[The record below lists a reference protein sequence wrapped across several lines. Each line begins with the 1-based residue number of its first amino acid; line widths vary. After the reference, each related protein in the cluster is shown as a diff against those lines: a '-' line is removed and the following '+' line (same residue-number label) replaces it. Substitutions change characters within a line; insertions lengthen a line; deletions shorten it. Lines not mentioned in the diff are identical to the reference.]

1 MEVCI
6 LNAKVLVCLPLSGPQ
21 NAGKEVL
28 DSLRQDALHLLGIP
42 TSPNR
47 SKYAALGGYWTKK
60 ALSSWSPQSAP
71 PACVHGT
78 SSLLPSVPSFTRTEN
93 QGSRPQP
100 PEGAL
105 ERGDHQ
111 AHQLIG
117 GRSGLLCRY
126 LLRFWDPFLASVLA
140 HSRHT
145 PGFLLRDALHL
156 ASPQQLSAGIATHS
170 SITGQSRSPATCFSC
185 FENQKM
191 RFEHSAAIRTL
202 PLMEIP
208 RQRGRCPG
216 FKDTFSVLPLTV
228 GPSSSLLVARQ

>member
-1 MEVCI
+1 M
-6 LNAKVLVCLPLSGPQ
+6 
-21 NAGKEVL
+21 
-28 DSLRQDALHLLGIP
+28 
-42 TSPNR
+42 
-47 SKYAALGGYWTKK
+47 
-60 ALSSWSPQSAP
+60 
-71 PACVHGT
+71 HGT
-78 SSLLPSVPSFTRTEN
+78 SSLLPSVPGFTRTEN
-93 QGSRPQP
+93 QGPGHSPRGCI
-100 PEGAL
+100 GA
-105 ERGDHQ
+105 GDHQ

-191 RFEHSAAIRTL
+191 RFEHSPAIRTL

-208 RQRGRCPG
+208 RQRGRRPG

-228 GPSSSLLVARQ
+228 GPSSSLLVTRQ